1 MNILRSLRSFFRRVA
16 RKLRRSFSK
25 KELLIIVVFIAGVV
39 IATSV
44 VIVLKINSPKG
55 VSEGDGTL
63 DISIEEGS
71 EEDSGTMESVETTI
85 VETASAETK
94 VESTAETTVLTLKEG
109 ARDGYMNRCVF
120 LGDSRT
126 VAMVNYG
133 LINDDAALA
142 QIGISH
148 PSFKSNTFVNNAGK
162 EYTLKTYLASHQAPV
177 IYIALGV
184 NGINDPSE
192 EHYKS
197 TFEDL
202 IDNVMDLSPNS
213 NIVLMSIGPVNDNG
227 PYKKTVQNSWIVK
240 YNDFLLNTA
249 KDKHLFYLDISE
261 ILTGS
266 DGQVKSEYNGGD
278 GLHYSS
284 SGCKAIFDY
293 IVEHPVPGI
302 SDDGEYTVKYIK
314 PNPNRTK
321 VTMDEGS
328 GIDEAKLQELMNLM
342 MEETPTPTPTPTAT
356 ATPTT
361 DNKAEEEAARKKAE
375 EEAEKKKAEEEA
387 RKKAEEEAAKK
398 KAEEEAKKAEEEA
411 RKKAEEEAK
420 KAEEEAAKKAEEE
433 AKKAEEEAAKK
444 AEEEAKKAEEE
455 AAKKAE
461 EEAAKKAEEEAKKAE
476 EEADKNSG
484 EEALQTEP

>member
-44 VIVLKINSPKG
+44 VIVLKINSPKDG
-55 VSEGDGTL
+55 SEGDGTL

-148 PSFKSNTFVNNAGK
+148 PSFKNNTFVNNAGK

-356 ATPTT
+356 ATPTHT
-361 DNKAEEEAARKKAE
+361 PTPTPEPTKKQESVSTPTPTPVHTSTPTPTPTSAPTAAPTSTPVVTAEPTQPVTTPTPEPAETPVLTPTPTPTETPTPEAPPEPTETPAEPTSGSESVDTSDDSGGDN
-375 EEAEKKKAEEEA
+375 
-387 RKKAEEEAAKK
+387 
-398 KAEEEAKKAEEEA
+398 
-411 RKKAEEEAK
+411 
-420 KAEEEAAKKAEEE
+420 
-433 AKKAEEEAAKK
+433 
-444 AEEEAKKAEEE
+444 
-455 AAKKAE
+455 
-461 EEAAKKAEEEAKKAE
+461 
-476 EEADKNSG
+476 NS
-484 EEALQTEP
+484 

>member
-25 KELLIIVVFIAGVV
+25 KELLIIAVFIAGVV

-44 VIVLKINSPKG
+44 VIVLKINSPKD

-148 PSFKSNTFVNNAGK
+148 PSFKNNTFVNNAGK

-356 ATPTT
+356 ATPTHT
-361 DNKAEEEAARKKAE
+361 PTPTPEPTKKQESVSTPTPTPVHTSTPTPTPTSAPTAAPTSTPVVTAEPTQPVTTPTPEPAETPVLTPTQTPTETPTPEATPEPTETPAESTSGSEAGDTSDDSGGDN
-375 EEAEKKKAEEEA
+375 
-387 RKKAEEEAAKK
+387 
-398 KAEEEAKKAEEEA
+398 
-411 RKKAEEEAK
+411 
-420 KAEEEAAKKAEEE
+420 
-433 AKKAEEEAAKK
+433 
-444 AEEEAKKAEEE
+444 
-455 AAKKAE
+455 
-461 EEAAKKAEEEAKKAE
+461 
-476 EEADKNSG
+476 NS
-484 EEALQTEP
+484 

>member
-25 KELLIIVVFIAGVV
+25 KELLIIAVFIAGVV

-44 VIVLKINSPKG
+44 VIVLKINSPKD

-109 ARDGYMNRCVF
+109 TRDGYMNRCVF

-356 ATPTT
+356 ATPTHT
-361 DNKAEEEAARKKAE
+361 PTPTPEPTKKQESVSTPTPTPVHTSTPPPTPTSAPTAAPTSTPVVTAEPT
-375 EEAEKKKAEEEA
+375 
-387 RKKAEEEAAKK
+387 
-398 KAEEEAKKAEEEA
+398 
-411 RKKAEEEAK
+411 
-420 KAEEEAAKKAEEE
+420 
-433 AKKAEEEAAKK
+433 
-444 AEEEAKKAEEE
+444 
-455 AAKKAE
+455 
-461 EEAAKKAEEEAKKAE
+461 
-476 EEADKNSG
+476 
-484 EEALQTEP
+484 QPVTTPTTEPAETPVLTPTPTPTETPTPEATPEATETPAEQTSGSGSGDTSNDSDSGGE